1 MEDYNKDYFWEI
13 YLRDNP
19 LTKDDQNDCIAE
31 VKTGP
36 KTLTT
41 EDSANEI
48 KRSGSELKKATILS
62 VVQQDSDILF
72 EALLNGNS
80 VITDLFQITPRVLGN
95 FANSEAPFDANYHKL
110 AFDVVPTKKL
120 REALKHVKVINLGA
134 KGDVTHIGIVTDT
147 LTDLTDG
154 TITPNDDIR
163 VEGSR
168 IRVSGDAPEVG
179 VYFVPEDGK
188 APIKVTRKLT
198 QNDPKQLLVRVP
210 ALPDGKYTL
219 RIVTQYSNSTQLLKE
234 PRTIEY
240 KRPLVVGNIDDD
252 DDRPVIE

>member
-120 REALKHVKVINLGA
+120 REALKRVKVINRGA
-134 KGDVTHIGIVTDT
+134 KGDTAYIGLVTDT
-147 LTDLTDG
+147 LTDLYDG
-154 TITPNDDIR
+154 SITPNDDVRI
-163 VEGSR
+163 EGNR
-168 IRVSGDAPEVG
+168 IKIAGDSENVG
-179 VYFVPEDGK
+179 VFFISATDPS
-188 APIKVTRKLT
+188 KVFKVSRKLT
-198 QNDPKQLLVRVP
+198 QNDPGTLIARVP
-210 ALPDGKYTL
+210 NLTDGEYIL
-219 RIVTQYSNSTQLLKE
+219 RIVTQFSTNKQLLKE
-234 PRTIEY
+234 PRTLEY
-240 KRPLVVGNIDDD
+240 KRHLIVGSNND